1 MGGGQPAAADRPM
14 PRYRPAPEY
23 PLLPDYQP
31 LPDDPGG
38 APGPGHRPMPAEQP
52 ADCWLPDVLAAPGR
66 PPLPDD
72 PPVPGYRL
80 YAAYPPCPVPP
91 PAPGHR
97 PVPGY
102 PAAPAYL
109 SIPVQPPVPRYPAVP
124 PYLSVRDCPPV
135 PDWPAAPAPGY
146 RALLRR
152 LAGLVPRQ
160 AAAGRAPGRMV
171 AAAGYLT
178 VPVFVVP
185 LVIYLGTLRGPAWVR
200 GHAAQA
206 LNVWLTGTL
215 YDLAAAIMGAMLA
228 LDSPRVALA
237 VFVPLVAARW
247 LVTLG
252 HLARAAR
259 AASRG
264 ADYAVS
270 SWLCMR
276 VAR

>member
-1 MGGGQPAAADRPM
+1 MGGGQPGAADRPM
-14 PRYRPAPEY
+14 PRYRPAPEH
-23 PLLPDYQP
+23 PLLPGYQP
-31 LPDDPGG
+31 RPDDPGG

-52 ADCWLPDVLAAPGR
+52 ADYWRPDDLAAPGC
-66 PPLPDD
+66 PPRPDD
-72 PPVPGYRL
+72 PPMPGHQF
-80 YAAYPPCPVPP
+80 YAAYPPPPVPVP
-91 PAPGHR
+91 VLGHP

-102 PAAPAYL
+102 PAAPPYR
-109 SIPVQPPVPRYPAVP
+109 PVPVHPPVPGYPAVP
-124 PYLSVRDCPPV
+124 PYLSVRNGPPV
-135 PDWPAAPAPGY
+135 PDWPAAPALGY
-146 RALLRR
+146 RARLRR
-152 LAGLVPRQ
+152 LAGLVPRR
-160 AAAGRAPGRMV
+160 AAAGRTPGRMV

-206 LNVWLTGTL
+206 LNVWLTGAL

-259 AASRG
+259 AARRG
-264 ADYAVS
+264 ADYAVP

-276 VAR
+276 AVR

>member
-1 MGGGQPAAADRPM
+1 
-14 PRYRPAPEY
+14 
-23 PLLPDYQP
+23 
-31 LPDDPGG
+31 
-38 APGPGHRPMPAEQP
+38 
-52 ADCWLPDVLAAPGR
+52 
-66 PPLPDD
+66 
-72 PPVPGYRL
+72 
-80 YAAYPPCPVPP
+80 
-91 PAPGHR
+91 
-97 PVPGY
+97 
-102 PAAPAYL
+102 
-109 SIPVQPPVPRYPAVP
+109 
-124 PYLSVRDCPPV
+124 V
-135 PDWPAAPAPGY
+135 PDWPAAPGLGY

-152 LAGLVPRQ
+152 LARLVPRQ
-160 AAAGRAPGRMV
+160 AAAGGTPARAV

-185 LVIYLGTLRGPAWVR
+185 LVIYLGTLRGPGWAR

-228 LDSPRVALA
+228 LDSPRVALT

-259 AASRG
+259 AASQG
-264 ADYAVS
+264 ADYAFP

-276 VAR
+276 AVR